1 MSNILDQLLVE
12 DIARYCP
19 QNFLNFHKCISQ
31 NHANPQNCAPQ
42 QIELSKCIKSEVPS
56 LQKVMT
62 NCGHLL
68 KEYETCLKTNIAEQ
82 GKCLPLLGQ
91 VRDCASESIDLSKNT
106 MNNLNPGK

>member
-1 MSNILDQLLVE
+1 MYKIRVSI
-12 DIARYCP
+12 IHHP
-19 QNFLNFHKCISQ
+19 QF
-31 NHANPQNCAPQ
+31 
-42 QIELSKCIKSEVPS
+42 QIGTNGSIKRVPS

>member
-1 MSNILDQLLVE
+1 
-12 DIARYCP
+12 
-19 QNFLNFHKCISQ
+19 
-31 NHANPQNCAPQ
+31 
-42 QIELSKCIKSEVPS
+42 
-56 LQKVMT
+56 MT
-62 NCGHLL
+62 NCAHLL